1 MHQVTMV
8 PEHTGEKLLHSMAQ
22 LDSLS
27 VVSISNEK
35 ETLRYFLKSFSH
47 LENIENIKQ

>member
-8 PEHTGEKLLHSMAQ
+8 PEGRGEKLLHSMAQ

-35 ETLRYFLKSFSH
+35 RNTQIFSKKFQSLGKH
-47 LENIENIKQ
+47 